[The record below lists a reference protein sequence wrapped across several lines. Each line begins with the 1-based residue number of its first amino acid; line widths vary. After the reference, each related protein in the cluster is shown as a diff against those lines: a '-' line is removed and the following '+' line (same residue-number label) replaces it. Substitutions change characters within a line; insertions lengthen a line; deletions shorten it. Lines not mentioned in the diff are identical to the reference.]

1 MNNAVV
7 LPLLLPLCTAAV
19 LLFFAKN
26 IFVQRAISLIG
37 SVLHICVS
45 IYIVLQVKEQG
56 MITLH
61 MGGWLPPYGIVFA
74 ADMTAALLTAAAA
87 IVGGFCLL
95 YAIGTVGAERERHY
109 FYPLVQF
116 LLAGVCGSFLTG
128 DLFNLFVCFEVLL
141 IASYSLLV
149 LGGEKK
155 QLRETLKYMIINIF
169 SSTMFVAAMA
179 YLYGVTGTL
188 NMAHLSE
195 RIAQSQSSGIL
206 EVIAVLLMVVF
217 ALKAGLFL
225 FFWLPGS
232 YSAPPAAIAA
242 LFGALLTKVGI
253 YALIR
258 TFTLLYMVEGSHIQL
273 WLGIMAGLTM
283 VLGAIGA
290 IAYSDIQRIL
300 NYNVIIS
307 VGFIIFGL
315 VVATRASLEGAIVYL
330 LHDMV
335 AKALLYML
343 GGLIVYAAG
352 TNKITEMGGLLRRY
366 PLLGWMFLLTA
377 LAVAGLPPL
386 SGFPGK
392 VLLIRSGLQAEY
404 YLLAALSVLSS
415 FIVLYSLI
423 RIFMYAFWGKEQDRG
438 DADSKLV
445 RLPRSTM
452 ASAAGLLIIV
462 IGMGFGAEWV
472 YRLAAHAGELLASS
486 NLYIEAVLK

>member
-1 MNNAVV
+1 MNNILV

-19 LLFFAKN
+19 LLFFAKH
-26 IFVQRAISLIG
+26 IAAQRVISLIG
-37 SVLHICVS
+37 SLSQITAS
-45 IYIVLQVKEQG
+45 IYIVANVKEQG
-56 MITLH
+56 VLTLH

-74 ADMTAALLTAAAA
+74 ADMTAALLTAATA

-95 YAIGTVGAERERHY
+95 YAMGTIGEERERHY

-116 LLAGVCGSFLTG
+116 LLAGVSGSFLTG

-169 SSTMFVAAMA
+169 SSTLFVAAMA
-179 YLYGVTGTL
+179 YLYGVIGTL
-188 NMAHLSE
+188 NMADISQ
-195 RIAQSQSSGIL
+195 RIAQSQGNGIL
-206 EVIAVLLMVVF
+206 EVIAVLLMLVF

-232 YSAPPAAIAA
+232 YSAPPAAVAA

-258 TFTLLYMVEGSHIQL
+258 TFTLLFAIEGSHIQL
-273 WLGIMAGLTM
+273 WLAIMAGLTM
-283 VLGAIGA
+283 LLGAIGA
-290 IAYSDIQRIL
+290 IAYSDVQRIL

-315 VVATRASLEGAIVYL
+315 TVATRASLEGAIVYL
-330 LHDMV
+330 LHDMA

-343 GGLIVYAAG
+343 GGLIIYAAG
-352 TNKITEMGGLLRRY
+352 TNKITEMGGLLRKY
-366 PLLGWMFLLTA
+366 PLLGWMFFLTA
-377 LAVAGLPPL
+377 LAIAGLPPL

-392 VLLIRSGLQAEY
+392 VLLIRSGLQEEHY
-404 YLLAALSVLSS
+404 VLAALSLLSS
-415 FIVLYSLI
+415 FVVLYSLI
-423 RIFMYAFWGKEQDRG
+423 RIFMHAFWGDEHKEGRVQ
-438 DADSKLV
+438 V
-445 RLPRSTM
+445 RIPRS
-452 ASAAGLLIIV
+452 AIGSALGLLVII
-462 IGMGFGAEWV
+462 IGMGVGAEWLYSFV
-472 YRLAAHAGELLASS
+472 EQAGELLASPV
-486 NLYIEAVLK
+486 LYIEAVLK

>member
-1 MNNAVV
+1 MNNILV

-19 LLFFAKN
+19 LLFFAKH
-26 IFVQRAISLIG
+26 VAAQRAISLLG
-37 SVLHICVS
+37 SVLQMIAS
-45 IYIVLQVKEQG
+45 IYIVAQVKEHG
-56 MITLH
+56 VLTLH

-87 IVGGFCLL
+87 IVGGLCLL
-95 YAIGTVGAERERHY
+95 YAMGTIGEQRERHY

-169 SSTMFVAAMA
+169 SSTLFVAAMA
-179 YLYGVTGTL
+179 YLYGVVGTL
-188 NMAHLSE
+188 NMADLSQ
-195 RIAQSQSSGIL
+195 RIAESPSGIL
-206 EVIAVLLMVVF
+206 EVIAVLLMLVF

-232 YSAPPAAIAA
+232 YAAPPAAIAA

-258 TFTLLYMVEGSHIQL
+258 TFTLLFPLEGSHIQL

-283 VLGAIGA
+283 TLGAIGA

-315 VVATRASLEGAIVYL
+315 TVAVRASLEGAIVYL
-330 LHDMV
+330 LHDMA

-343 GGLIVYAAG
+343 GGLIIYASG
-352 TNKITEMGGLLRRY
+352 TNKITEMGGLLRKY
-366 PLLGWMFLLTA
+366 PLLGWMFFLTA
-377 LAVAGLPPL
+377 LAIAGLPPL

-392 VLLIRSGLQAEY
+392 VLLIRSGLQQEY
-404 YLLAALSVLSS
+404 YILAALSLLSS

-423 RIFMYAFWGKEQDRG
+423 RIFMHAFWGDESKEG
-438 DADSKLV
+438 HKPALI
-445 RLPRSTM
+445 PRS
-452 ASAAGLLIIV
+452 ALGSALGLLAIV
-462 IGMGFGAEWV
+462 IGMGIGAEWL
-472 YRLAAHAGELLASS
+472 YSFIEQAGALLVSPAQ
-486 NLYIEAVLK
+486 YIEAVLK